1 MILVVLLVFVLVS
14 NSTILMTFKS
24 SSKASLNFTQACS
37 YANEVRVMRIV
48 IEPMKKFFLPNSIIL
63 ILNIKVIIHFRNSK
77 KWVLSCYKLTLSTI
91 VIDFIYLT
99 FTFPETIF
107 QVFVIQDSIK
117 RYKNPNSV
125 RGDRVLFLFRNFT
138 SNLSFSFCVAFIF
151 IFALF
156 NQIFRKELISFF
168 RLNHFMSKYF
178 FGG

>member
-1 MILVVLLVFVLVS
+1 MLMA
-14 NSTILMTFKS
+14 STLKIPRNKS
-24 SSKASLNFTQACS
+24 ITCAYT
-37 YANEVRVMRIV
+37 NELSVARIV

-63 ILNIKVIIHFRNSK
+63 IMNIKVIMHFRHSK

-91 VIDFIYLT
+91 VIDFVYLT

-107 QVFVIQDSIK
+107 QVFVIQDSIN

-125 RGDRVLFLFRNFT
+125 RGDRILLLFRYFT

-151 IFALF
+151 IFAVF
-156 NQIFRKELISFF
+156 NQIFRKELISFL
-168 RLNHFMSKYF
+168 RLNHFMAKYF